1 VTGLV
6 FDSSPLSHFARA
18 GQLETLEELTRHDD
32 RHVTQ
37 AVRDEIA
44 RGAALHEKLSAVADA
59 SWLTVVRVD
68 GLAELS
74 AFADF
79 ARVLGSGERDV
90 GEASTLAW
98 AQVHGAIAIVDERAG
113 TRRGR
118 ERGVEVHGT
127 LWLIAEGRRRNLLT
141 DAQCEELVD
150 ALSDTEAW
158 FPCRGAEFIAWARAE
173 GLL

>member
-1 VTGLV
+1 MTALI
-6 FDSSPLSHFARA
+6 FDTSPLSHFARA
-18 GQLETLEELTRHDD
+18 GALATLDELTREYD

-37 AVRDEIA
+37 AVWDEIA
-44 RGAALHEKLSAVADA
+44 RGAAIHPRLGDVTNA
-59 SWLTVVRVD
+59 SWLAVVRVD

-79 ARVLGSGERDV
+79 ARVLGSGDRDV
-90 GEASTLAW
+90 GEAATLAW
-98 AQVHGAIAIVDERAG
+98 AQVHAAIAIVDERAG

-127 LWLIAEGRRRNLLT
+127 LWLVAEGRRRGLLT
-141 DAQCEELVD
+141 DRRCEELVD

-158 FPCRGAEFIAWARAE
+158 FPCRGAEFVAWARDA

>member
-1 VTGLV
+1 M
-6 FDSSPLSHFARA
+6 D
-18 GQLETLEELTRHDD
+18 EL
-32 RHVTQ
+32 
-37 AVRDEIA
+37 A
-44 RGAALHEKLSAVADA
+44 RGTAIHPSLGDIATTGWLS
-59 SWLTVVRVD
+59 VVRVD

-90 GEASTLAW
+90 GEAATLAW
-98 AQVHGAIAIVDERAG
+98 AQIHAAIAIVDERAG

-127 LWLIAEGRRRNLLT
+127 LWLVAEGRRRELLT
-141 DAQCEELVD
+141 DARCEDLVD

-158 FPCRGAEFIAWARAE
+158 FPCRGAEFVSWARDA

>member
-1 VTGLV
+1 
-6 FDSSPLSHFARA
+6 LSHFARA
-18 GQLETLEELTRHDD
+18 AVLDTLEELTRHCD
-32 RHVTQ
+32 RHITQ
-37 AVRDEIA
+37 AVSDEIA
-44 RGAALHEKLSAVADA
+44 RGATIHDKLSVVAKA
-59 SWLTVVRVD
+59 SWLKVVRVD

-98 AQVHGAIAIVDERAG
+98 AHVHNAIAIVDERAG

-127 LWLIAEGRRRNLLT
+127 LWLIAEGRRRDLLT
-141 DAQCEELVD
+141 DSGCEQLVD